1 MEIEL
6 EAHRTLLVSGP
17 ASITLVKG
25 RVEALGTPVPV
36 RGKVVIRR
44 GRAVPFRS
52 HEKSVIAVVLGEN
65 AEAQELADD
74 TIPASWRRRVDE
86 VLALGRPCIVMVI
99 GDVDCGKTTFCTF
112 LTNKA
117 LAKASPIAIIDADI
131 GQADIGSPTTIGLG
145 IVKEPIMDLF
155 TVKARSAYF
164 VGVTSPSEVADKV
177 IQGLI
182 TLKREAADAGVGFI
196 VINTDGWIQGDEAKL
211 YKVKIAKTLKPSII
225 VGIQRET
232 ELSQILSA
240 LEAEGM
246 KVYCLETSAA
256 VKRRDREERK
266 RLRELGYKKFL
277 RGSRLSF
284 LPISWIKIEN
294 TPLGTGRPLLPE
306 EVQEFENVL
315 GCGIVYGEETSDT
328 LFLVLKKGEGE
339 ESKIS
344 ELKERAGRRLHLTTQ
359 GEEEGLLVSLLDDKK
374 RFLGLGVLV
383 EVNYK
388 KRTLRISTPVKGR
401 VGVVQ
406 FGRVKLTRNGE
417 EIGVS
422 DVFVM

>member
-25 RVEALGTPVPV
+25 RVEALGASMPV

-44 GRAVPFRS
+44 GRTVPFRS

-112 LTNKA
+112 LANKA

-155 TVKARSAYF
+155 TVKARNAYF
-164 VGVTSPSEVADKV
+164 VGVTSPSEAADKV

-182 TLKREAADAGVGFI
+182 TLKREATDAGVEFI

-211 YKVKIAKTLKPSII
+211 YKVKIARTLKPSII
-225 VGIQRET
+225 IGIQRET
-232 ELSQILSA
+232 ELSPILSA
-240 LEAEGM
+240 LEAEEM

-306 EVQEFENVL
+306 EVQEFENTL

-328 LFLVLKKGEGE
+328 LFLVLKKGEGGG
-339 ESKIS
+339 SKIS
-344 ELKERAGRRLHLTTQ
+344 EFKERVGRRLHLTTQ

-401 VGVVQ
+401 ASVVQ
-406 FGRVKLTRNGE
+406 FGRVKLNRNGE

-422 DVFVM
+422 DVVTM